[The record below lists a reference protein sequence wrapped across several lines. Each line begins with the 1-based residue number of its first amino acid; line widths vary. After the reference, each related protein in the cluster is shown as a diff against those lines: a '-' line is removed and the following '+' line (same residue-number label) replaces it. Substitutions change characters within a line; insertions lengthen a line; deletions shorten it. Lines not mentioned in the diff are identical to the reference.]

1 MGTQNGVARE
11 NVKQEVKPELR
22 HEVMQCVQKLKGLVG
37 REHSIE
43 VLSNGP
49 GEVGGVS
56 CWKGRIQASHG
67 MWGAGSAEWMLE
79 DSVCLELG
87 LWATWKSQGER
98 KELIWHLFPFFL
110 EIEMV
115 WQCLW
120 LG

>member
-22 HEVMQCVQKLKGLVG
+22 HEVMQCVQRPKGLVG
-37 REHSIE
+37 RKHSVE

-56 CWKGRIQASHG
+56 GWKGRVQASYG
-67 MWGAGSAEWMLE
+67 MWGAGSAEWMWE

-87 LWATWKSQGER
+87 LWATWKSQRER
-98 KELIWHLFPFFL
+98 KELIWHLFPFLL